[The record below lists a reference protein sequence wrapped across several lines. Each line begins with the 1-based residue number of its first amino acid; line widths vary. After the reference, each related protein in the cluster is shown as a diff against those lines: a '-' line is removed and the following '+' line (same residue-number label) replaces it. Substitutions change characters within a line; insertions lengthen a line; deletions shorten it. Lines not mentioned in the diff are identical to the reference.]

1 MHTRNLS
8 PVTRAILLS
17 GPAGILLCTSS
28 LLSCKNYFGFQITQ
42 LTLVIFSFFEEFY
55 KEELAKALAHYFE
68 SKLLFLDVN
77 YFSSKVVFL
86 HLFTLLALICVIY
99 VIIPF
104 MFSLVQMPA
113 KYRCPT
119 KEPVSVVCSALRTED
134 TSLFTPY

>member
-1 MHTRNLS
+1 
-8 PVTRAILLS
+8 
-17 GPAGILLCTSS
+17 
-28 LLSCKNYFGFQITQ
+28 
-42 LTLVIFSFFEEFY
+42 VIFSFFEEFY

-134 TSLFTPY
+134 TSLFAPY